1 MKKNKIFILVLIIF
15 IVCLFFIKSLKKSQT
30 FDDFLFLKL
39 GSNGYSPK
47 TDLSLI
53 ETADKNTLI
62 NEKIAPGTSGEFS
75 VCLNAKQNIDYEL
88 IFNSINEKPVNLKFT
103 TIKEDKMIE
112 ASSLE
117 ELSRYL
123 SGKISENEQI
133 EVKIK
138 WYWDFENI
146 ENESN
151 TDFQD
156 TVDAQ
161 RISQYQFKMYAVVKQ
176 N

>member
-15 IVCLFFIKSLKKSQT
+15 IVCLFFIKGLKKSQT

-39 GSNGYSPK
+39 GSNSYSQK
-47 TDLSLI
+47 TNLSLI

-88 IFNSINEKPVNLKFT
+88 IFDSINEKPVNLKFI
-103 TIKEDKMIE
+103 TIKENKVIE

-117 ELSRYL
+117 ELSKYL
-123 SGKISENEQI
+123 TGSILENEQI
-133 EVKIK
+133 EIKVK
-138 WYWDFENI
+138 WYWNFENV

-156 TVDAQ
+156 TTDAQ
-161 RISQYQFKMYAVVKQ
+161 KIRQYQFKVYAVAKQ

>member
-15 IVCLFFIKSLKKSQT
+15 IVCLFFIKGLKRSQS
-30 FDDFLFLKL
+30 FEDFLFLKL
-39 GSNGYSPK
+39 GSNGYSQK
-47 TDLSLI
+47 TNLSLI

-103 TIKEDKMIE
+103 TIKEDKVIE

-156 TVDAQ
+156 TTDAQ
-161 RISQYQFKMYAVVKQ
+161 KIRRYQFKVYAVAKQ